1 VGSLHTARMNKLI
14 GLVALVVAAG
24 CGVDSAAVVA
34 GDGLTGPTADVAETE
49 QGLTIANYLPLR
61 AGNGWTLEDGTSTR
75 TLRVTRASGTV
86 HLVEGFG
93 SAPAW
98 MAFAGTRLWIWNQ
111 GAAKWETFVNFRSN
125 AETQFSMGSP
135 CEQFTVTPV
144 RGTVSLTTPAG
155 TFTAAKRYQFTVRP
169 PPYVR
174 CAQPPFSSL
183 TFAENA
189 GLVEL
194 GMADG
199 RTFSLTRATVSG
211 RTYPM
216 PTVKA
221 SLTTDAAQVQLG
233 ADGTATI
240 RATYHLRNETSQPVT
255 FQFSSG
261 QQFQLEVTNASG
273 DILYVWSATR
283 RFTGALSTFTL
294 QPGASK
300 TTNDTITL
308 HGVPAGWLVVKAW
321 LPTRMGETFE
331 ASTKVELL
339 AAPASCFIGGCSG
352 QVCSDGQDVVTSC
365 EARPEYVCYRQTVCE
380 RQADG
385 QCGWTMTPAVRQ
397 CLGR

>member
-1 VGSLHTARMNKLI
+1 MNKLI
-14 GLVALVVAAG
+14 GALALVSFAS

-34 GDGLTGPTADVAETE
+34 QDELAGPTADVAETE

-61 AGNGWTLEDGTSTR
+61 AGNEWSLEDGTSGR
-75 TLRVTRASGTV
+75 SLRITRASGTV

-93 SAPAW
+93 SSPAW

-111 GAAKWETFVNFRSN
+111 GASQWETFVNFRSN

-144 RGTVSLTTPAG
+144 RGTVSVTTPAG

-199 RTFSLTRATVSG
+199 RTFSLARASVSG
-211 RTYPM
+211 RRYPM
-216 PTVKA
+216 PTVKGT
-221 SLTTDAAQVQLG
+221 LTTDAAQVRIG
-233 ADGTATI
+233 ADGSATI
-240 RATYHLRNETSQPVT
+240 HASYVVRNETSEPVA
-255 FQFSSG
+255 FQFSNG

-283 RFTGALSTFTL
+283 RFTAALSTFSL

-300 TTNDTITL
+300 TTTDTITL
-308 HGVPAGWLVVKAW
+308 RGVPAGWLVVKAW
-321 LPTRMGETFE
+321 LPTRTGETFE
-331 ASTKVELL
+331 ASTKIELL
-339 AAPASCFIGGCSG
+339 AAPAPCFIGGCSS
-352 QVCSDGQDVVTSC
+352 QVCSDRQDVITTC
-365 EARPEYVCYRQTVCE
+365 EARPEYACYRQTVCE